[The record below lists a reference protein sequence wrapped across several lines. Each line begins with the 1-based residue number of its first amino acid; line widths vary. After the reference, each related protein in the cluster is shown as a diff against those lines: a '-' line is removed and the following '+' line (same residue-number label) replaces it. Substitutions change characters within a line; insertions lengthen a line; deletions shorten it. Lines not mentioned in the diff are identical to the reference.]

1 LTIRNHFKLL
11 TGVVIVSV
19 LTISA
24 VFASTLLNL
33 TQLERERLIL
43 SKLGWAAAQFNAAT
57 NSLDSDQIDGARS
70 RFDESWKLLDS
81 SFTATSSIK
90 ELRKSGPELR
100 KALKIINNMH
110 GLALEAHDS
119 IATEYDTLS
128 ADVKKYFY
136 ETRSTRIIMFYT
148 NNYARAKYDF
158 TEVYTHLDSFYTTIA
173 GAASTLNTVSTTI
186 SEQGSVIDAEIVK
199 KSNLGFAFALL
210 FSIFLGV
217 GIFLYARYTG
227 NSIARRVRMVDDAL
241 VPIGEGRLTDLIPNV
256 GNDEIGNIAGSIN
269 SLVGSWAKLISG
281 TKDTAQ
287 TLREKGTS
295 LSSHMEETS
304 ASILQINGRIA
315 DTRVRLEEHGRTV
328 ESTVSATAEIADN
341 GKALREEIA
350 RERDVIESSSTS
362 VEELLANVGSLS
374 DTTGKVNGSAGEL
387 LELAERGR
395 EQIDSVSESIRGIN
409 QSSEKLME
417 AVKVIKDIA
426 AQTNLLA
433 MNAAIEAAH
442 AGASGL
448 GFAVVAD
455 EIRKLANQSAEQSKS
470 ISANLK
476 ESRASLSRV
485 AGLSDAAQGSFYKI
499 LSQVRSVR
507 ELVGEVDTALEEQ
520 NAGSSELLKGIGELK
535 TIAARLDGAGEAMGT
550 ATENIAASV
559 RALQETTATVNA
571 NDEEMLI
578 GTEEINRS
586 VKAILT
592 MTEENRDLIKAL
604 ESEMARFVVE

>member
-1 LTIRNHFKLL
+1 
-11 TGVVIVSV
+11 
-19 LTISA
+19 
-24 VFASTLLNL
+24 
-33 TQLERERLIL
+33 
-43 SKLGWAAAQFNAAT
+43 
-57 NSLDSDQIDGARS
+57 
-70 RFDESWKLLDS
+70 
-81 SFTATSSIK
+81 
-90 ELRKSGPELR
+90 
-100 KALKIINNMH
+100 
-110 GLALEAHDS
+110 
-119 IATEYDTLS
+119 
-128 ADVKKYFY
+128 
-136 ETRSTRIIMFYT
+136 
-148 NNYARAKYDF
+148 
-158 TEVYTHLDSFYTTIA
+158 
-173 GAASTLNTVSTTI
+173 
-186 SEQGSVIDAEIVK
+186 
-199 KSNLGFAFALL
+199 
-210 FSIFLGV
+210 
-217 GIFLYARYTG
+217 
-227 NSIARRVRMVDDAL
+227 
-241 VPIGEGRLTDLIPNV
+241 
-256 GNDEIGNIAGSIN
+256 
-269 SLVGSWAKLISG
+269 
-281 TKDTAQ
+281 
-287 TLREKGTS
+287 
-295 LSSHMEETS
+295 
-304 ASILQINGRIA
+304 
-315 DTRVRLEEHGRTV
+315 
-328 ESTVSATAEIADN
+328 
-341 GKALREEIA
+341 LREEIA